1 MKISNLNVGLG
12 DPCAGHVK
20 LAGASNSLLSVD
32 TSLSDGNFGA
42 EPPTG
47 SSMIR

>member
-1 MKISNLNVGLG
+1 MGVG
-12 DPCAGHVK
+12 DPCAGHDK
-20 LAGASNSLLSVD
+20 LAGASISLLSVD

-47 SSMIR
+47 SSIIF